1 MDPPQ
6 ATLKLCV
13 ENEDLFLSPPP
24 LGDVD
29 THANHALR
37 LPVGARKAPSSA
49 GDPADRAV
57 GPNDAELDLEVRPI
71 LERTGDGIL
80 HPLTV
85 DGMDQ
90 PLKGLERTV
99 EASRSDLENF
109 LHVLRADEFVRA
121 DVPVPGSHLSGI
133 EGEPESLLALAQRL
147 HGTLPL
153 ADVDKRHHGPADLFP
168 LPHRVRPVLDGE
180 AGTVG
185 TPQDLVHDMRPFAL
199 AKGLK
204 DPALF
209 HEKSRPVGSAVV
221 NLPVDILAEQ
231 IATRHS
237 RGGGGRRRCRRY
249 SGRPCRPRRS
259 PRRWSRGVAGG
270 SPRSPGGP
278 APPAS
283 AR

>member
-1 MDPPQ
+1 MGPAQQHSSGVDFELTDGLVQNDTEREPQVKAAGDGAINLAQGTDPPQ

-13 ENEDLFLSPPP
+13 ENDDLFLSPPP
-24 LGDVD
+24 LRDVD
-29 THANHALR
+29 TDANHALR
-37 LPVGARKAPSSA
+37 LPVGARKAPPSA
-49 GDPADRAV
+49 GEPADRAV
-57 GPNDAELDLEVRPI
+57 GPDDAELDLEVRPI

-121 DVPVPGSHLSGI
+121 DVPVPGSHPSGL
-133 EGEPESLLALAQRL
+133 EGEPESLLTLAQRL
-147 HGTLPL
+147 HGTLPF
-153 ADVDKRHHGPADLFP
+153 ADVDERHHGPADLFP

-209 HEKSRPVGSAVV
+209 HEES
-221 NLPVDILAEQ
+221 
-231 IATRHS
+231 
-237 RGGGGRRRCRRY
+237 
-249 SGRPCRPRRS
+249 
-259 PRRWSRGVAGG
+259 
-270 SPRSPGGP
+270 
-278 APPAS
+278 
-283 AR
+283 